1 MSATA
6 VLPLPRPRRGIAI
19 GLVDCDRQG
28 IRGVVIVLEELVS
41 HAAMSSIT
49 YILSFSNAKSRILAF
64 SQYQA
69 IQPTTVQAGGA
80 VSPG

>member
-49 YILSFSNAKSRILAF
+49 YILSFSNAKSCIPAF
-64 SQYQA
+64 RQGQA
-69 IQPTTVQAGGA
+69 IQPTTVQACGA

>member
-1 MSATA
+1 
-6 VLPLPRPRRGIAI
+6 
-19 GLVDCDRQG
+19 
-28 IRGVVIVLEELVS
+28 VS